1 MTEKTLSIEEYLNNR
16 KSYLKDI
23 INVSKKLDTW
33 KIHLTITISFFFFE
47 DGNSEEHEIHSESD
61 NIKIMMNDEAD
72 KFIEER
78 FESLKK
84 KSK

>member
-1 MTEKTLSIEEYLNNR
+1 MTEKTLSN
-16 KSYLKDI
+16 I

-47 DGNSEEHEIHSESD
+47 DGNNEEHEIHSESD